1 MNSSMEKPYVVG
13 IDIGGTNTV
22 FGIVDARGT
31 IIASGA
37 VKTQVYPT
45 VEEYADEVCK
55 NLLPLIIANGG
66 VDKIKGIG
74 IGAPNGNYYT
84 GTIEFAPNL
93 PWKGVLPLASMFEE
107 RLGIPTALTN
117 DANAAAVG
125 EMTYGAARGMKDF
138 IMITLGTGV
147 GSGIV
152 INGQVVYG
160 HDGFAGELGH
170 VIVRRDGRICGC
182 GRKGCL
188 ETYCSATGVARTA
201 REFLAARTDASLLR
215 NIPAESIVS
224 KDVYDAAVQGD
235 KLAQEIFEFTG
246 NILGEALA
254 DAIAFS
260 SPEAIILF
268 GGLAKSGDYIMK
280 PIMKAMENNLLNIYK
295 GKAKL
300 LVSELKDSDAAVLG
314 ASALAWE
321 LKDLRDK
328 TPYKSDYLAR
338 APEVIPELFL
348 SVRAGASGCTP
359 ISFCQR
365 CHFVFSIASR
375 RAYSDLWFEIRGKN
389 EFQLISGCSKR
400 CLIELNSHR
409 KKGIFFYSVSCDS
422 ESCN

>member
-1 MNSSMEKPYVVG
+1 MVTGMEKPYVVG
-13 IDIGGTNTV
+13 MDIGGTNTV
-22 FGIVDARGT
+22 FGIVDSRGNVLAT
-31 IIASGA
+31 DS
-37 VKTQVYPT
+37 VKTQSFSKIEDY
-45 VEEYADEVCK
+45 VEAVSSK
-55 NLLPLIIANGG
+55 LRPLIESFGG
-66 VDKIKGIG
+66 VEKIKGMG
-74 IGAPNGNYYT
+74 VGAPNGNYYN

-93 PWKGVLPLASMFEE
+93 PWKGVIPLAALFEE
-107 RLGIPTALTN
+107 AIGVPTALTN
-117 DANAAAVG
+117 DANAAAIG

-152 INGQVVYG
+152 INGQMVYG

-170 VIVRRDGRICGC
+170 VIARRDGRICGC

-215 NIPAESIVS
+215 NIPAESITS

-260 SPEAIILF
+260 SPEAIVLF

-280 PIMKAMENNLLNIYK
+280 PIQKSIDDNILNIYK
-295 GKAKL
+295 GKTKL

-321 LKDLRDK
+321 LKDIK
-328 TPYKSDYLAR
+328 
-338 APEVIPELFL
+338 E
-348 SVRAGASGCTP
+348 
-359 ISFCQR
+359 
-365 CHFVFSIASR
+365 
-375 RAYSDLWFEIRGKN
+375 
-389 EFQLISGCSKR
+389 
-400 CLIELNSHR
+400 
-409 KKGIFFYSVSCDS
+409 
-422 ESCN
+422 

>member
-93 PWKGVLPLASMFEE
+93 PWKGVIPLATLFEE
-107 RLGIPTALTN
+107 AIGVPTALTN
-117 DANAAAVG
+117 DANAAAIG

-152 INGQVVYG
+152 INGQLVYG

-170 VIVRRDGRICGC
+170 VIVRRDGRQCGC

-321 LKDLRDK
+321 LKDLRD
-328 TPYKSDYLAR
+328 
-338 APEVIPELFL
+338 
-348 SVRAGASGCTP
+348 
-359 ISFCQR
+359 
-365 CHFVFSIASR
+365 
-375 RAYSDLWFEIRGKN
+375 
-389 EFQLISGCSKR
+389 
-400 CLIELNSHR
+400 
-409 KKGIFFYSVSCDS
+409 
-422 ESCN
+422 